1 MNNNKTILICDDD
14 EGILDLVSIILE
26 GSGFQTVCVQN
37 SLEIFR
43 KISEQNPDLIF
54 LDLWMPQLSG
64 DQVLKAIREDS
75 SISDIP
81 VIVMS
86 ASRDGAVIAQQAG
99 ASDFLAKPFDIDD
112 LVNKA
117 NALLN

>member
-1 MNNNKTILICDDD
+1 MNSNKTVLICDDD

-37 SLEIFR
+37 SLEVF
-43 KISEQNPDLIF
+43 KQISKENPDLIF

-75 SISDIP
+75 ETSEIP

-86 ASRDGAVIAQQAG
+86 ASRDGAQIARQAG
-99 ASDFLAKPFDIDD
+99 ADDFLAKPFDIDE
-112 LVNKA
+112 LINKA
-117 NALLN
+117 NALLR